1 MAFSS
6 HSSGSDDDL
15 NAMHDINVTP
25 FIDVMLV
32 LLIIF
37 MVAAPLS
44 TSSIPIDLPSTT
56 AKSTTPPPKPLTV
69 SVKQDDSLF
78 INDTNVAPAQLG
90 GQLDQITKGDKST
103 RIFLRAD
110 KDVAYEKLISVMD
123 LLRDDGYTQVALV
136 GLEATG
142 GANKS

>member
-6 HSSGSDDDL
+6 QSSDNDEL
-15 NAMHDINVTP
+15 NALAEINVTP

-44 TSSIPIDLPSTT
+44 TVNIPLDLPSTT
-56 AKSTTPPPKPLTV
+56 SKQQTPAAEPLVVSLKSDNQLYIGDNVVNKDQFIAK
-69 SVKQDDSLF
+69 
-78 INDTNVAPAQLG
+78 
-90 GQLDQITKGDKST
+90 LDQETHGDKNA

-110 KDVAYEKLISVMD
+110 KDISYARLMTFMD
-123 LLRDDGYTQVALV
+123 LLRDGSYTRVALT
-136 GLEATG
+136 GLPAEASG
-142 GANKS
+142 SDQ

>member
-6 HSSGSDDDL
+6 QSVDNDDL
-15 NAMHDINVTP
+15 NALAEINVTP

-44 TSSIPIDLPSTT
+44 TANIPLDLPSTT
-56 AKSTTPPPKPLTV
+56 SSQATPAPEPVTV
-69 SVKQDDSLF
+69 SLKADNQLYIGDEQVSRERF
-78 INDTNVAPAQLG
+78 IAE
-90 GQLDQITKGDKST
+90 LDKGTKGDKEA

-110 KDVAYEKLISVMD
+110 KEIDYGRLMTFID
-123 LLRDDGYTQVALV
+123 LLRDGGYVKVALI
-136 GLEATG
+136 GLPGEQG
-142 GANKS
+142 RSRP

>member
-37 MVAAPLS
+37 MVVAPLS

>member
-6 HSSGSDDDL
+6 QSADNDDL
-15 NAMHDINVTP
+15 NALAEINVTP

-44 TSSIPIDLPSTT
+44 TATIPLDLPSTT
-56 AKSTTPPPKPLTV
+56 STQPTPAPEPVTV
-69 SVKQDDSLF
+69 SLKSDSQLYIGDIQVSREHF
-78 INDTNVAPAQLG
+78 IAE
-90 GQLDQITKGDKST
+90 LDRNTQADKNA

-110 KDVAYEKLISVMD
+110 KDINYARLMAFMD
-123 LLRDDGYTQVALV
+123 LLRDGGYVKVALI
-136 GLEATG
+136 GEAAG
-142 GANKS
+142 SQP

>member
-6 HSSGSDDDL
+6 HPLDNNDMNVLSE
-15 NAMHDINVTP
+15 INVTP

-44 TSSIPIDLPSTT
+44 TANIPLDLPSTT
-56 AKSTTPPPKPLTV
+56 SIQPTPVLEPITV
-69 SVKQDDSLF
+69 SLKADNQMYIGDEPVSKDQF
-78 INDTNVAPAQLG
+78 IAE
-90 GQLDQITKGDKST
+90 LDKGSKGNKNA

-110 KDVAYEKLISVMD
+110 KDIDYGRLMTFMD
-123 LLRDDGYTQVALV
+123 LLRDGGYTKIALI
-136 GLEATG
+136 GLPSDQTSS
-142 GANKS
+142 KK